1 MFGRRPGRPWP
12 TNCFVLP
19 WSCRGLAVC
28 LLAACGGGGGD
39 GSTGPVTPPPPATP
53 VVTASTS
60 ALELL
65 GVGATGTVTA
75 TVSPAA
81 ATLSWRSESP
91 GVATVVAS
99 GGSATVT
106 AVAGGTAVVVAEAV
120 NGAQRGEAR
129 ITVTV
134 RPVVRSVVVTPS
146 AATVQ
151 VGAQVTLAA
160 AVTADAGADVR
171 VEWRSAAPAV
181 AAVDSAGVV
190 RGVSP
195 GVAAVI
201 ATSRGTPALA
211 DTTPVTVTAV
221 PVVRGVVVTPGSDTV
236 VVGGTRPL
244 AAVVDADSG
253 LSRAVAWRSSAPAV
267 ATVDSTGRVRGVAVG
282 SATITA
288 LSVADTTRR
297 GSAAVTVRAP
307 TVQRVQLSL
316 ARTTLTVTDTTR
328 ATVVVTADSGVGTG
342 VGYFAEPAAVAM
354 VSANGLVTAVGP
366 GTARVYAY
374 SLVVP
379 EVLDSAAITVS
390 APPVPTRWVDT
401 YDGRLGAWQAAL
413 HIAALATRVTSNMV
427 VGVGGTPGAGR
438 VYEEDAAGTWR
449 ELSIPAGA
457 RLRAV
462 ATSAAGAWAVGD
474 NGRIVREVGGSWADE
489 SSGTTRALTQVA
501 MRDDGSGVA
510 VGERGLLLERRDGAW
525 QVLNDSAAGGSN
537 LTHVGAVAVAPTGRT
552 VYMTWRRRAPF
563 TGTDM
568 LRFDGTGWSAMAP
581 THVPANPTDPSGN
594 GASNIVVTGSGD
606 VLVAGAET
614 SAFRW
619 YLSRLSGATW
629 TREFTDP
636 ISTSAN
642 SARVVGCRDGSVL
655 VNASLSR
662 VFERTGA
669 GALVERFGAGGQ
681 RSPGGA
687 LACRSS
693 TDWTVHLS
701 SSFSGYGL
709 WRLTSTEVRAASY
722 LANHARVSVGGS
734 TAAWAGTPSASQ
746 ALRWNGSTWTA
757 VPLRDA
763 ATFGSDGPGLVVATT
778 GDALVTLLRLTGV
791 FGGGGVTWTS
801 GLHNFTRVWGSGL
814 TDAWG
819 AGPDNS
825 FDAQYGLQRWNGS
838 SWSNAALP
846 VGTTTWDFVHV
857 HGSSATNV
865 MAVAG
870 FPVNRAVVRWNG
882 SAFAVDTIPVLAF
895 ESLSRVAVVSPADA
909 VVVGSRSS
917 ARWTGT
923 GWAPLDV
930 LPAAPSGSFT
940 AVAGRPGEYYAFT
953 SDRGVHALL
962 GTRWV
967 RVGTTPQVVRDAVM
981 LGPTAIAVGDS
992 GYVAYGVPAGAATH
1006 RRR

>member
-1 MFGRRPGRPWP
+1 M
-12 TNCFVLP
+12 
-19 WSCRGLAVC
+19 
-28 LLAACGGGGGD
+28 
-39 GSTGPVTPPPPATP
+39 
-53 VVTASTS
+53 VTASTPT
-60 ALELL
+60 LELL

-81 ATLSWRSESP
+81 ATLAWRSESP
-91 GVATVVAS
+91 AVATVAGS
-99 GGSATVT
+99 GGTATVT

-120 NGAQRGEAR
+120 NGTQRGEAR

-134 RPVVRSVVVTPS
+134 RPVVRSVVVTP
-146 AATVQ
+146 AAAAVQ
-151 VGAQVTLAA
+151 VGGQVTLSA
-160 AVTADAGADVR
+160 AVTADAGADTR
-171 VEWRSAAPAV
+171 VAWRSASPAV
-181 AAVDSAGVV
+181 ATVDSTGVV

-195 GVAAVI
+195 GVAPVI

-221 PVVRGVVVTPGSDTV
+221 PVVRSVVVTPESDTV

-244 AAVVDADSG
+244 AVVVDADSG
-253 LSRAVAWRSSAPAV
+253 LSRAVTWRSSAPAV

-288 LSVADTTRR
+288 LSVADSTRR
-297 GSAAVTVRAP
+297 GSAVVAVRTPTVRS
-307 TVQRVQLSL
+307 VQLTL
-316 ARTTLTVTDTTR
+316 ARTALSVTDTTR
-328 ATVVVTADSGVGTG
+328 ATVVVTADSGVVTS
-342 VGYFAEPAAVAM
+342 VGYAVEPLSVAT
-354 VSANGLVTAVGP
+354 VTANGLVTAVGP

-379 EVLDSAAITVS
+379 EVQDSVAITVS

-401 YDGRLGAWQAAL
+401 YDGRIGAWQAAL
-413 HIAALATRVTSNMV
+413 HIAALATRVTSNTV
-427 VGVGGTPGAGR
+427 LGVGGVTGAGR

-474 NGRIVREVGGSWADE
+474 NGRIVREAGGSWVDE

-510 VGERGLLLERRDGAW
+510 VGERGLLLERRDGVW

-581 THVPANPTDPSGN
+581 THVPADPTDPSGN
-594 GASNIVVTGSGD
+594 GAANIVVTAGGD
-606 VLVAGAET
+606 LLVAGVET

-636 ISTSAN
+636 VATTAN
-642 SARVVGCRDGSVL
+642 FALVVRCRDGSVL

-662 VFERTGA
+662 VFERTGP
-669 GALVERFGAGGQ
+669 GALVERFGAGGT
-681 RSPGGA
+681 RSPGGG
-687 LACRSS
+687 LVCRSA
-693 TDWTVHLS
+693 TDWTV
-701 SSFSGYGL
+701 SGTVAGAAL
-709 WRLTSTEVRAASY
+709 WRFTGAEVRAAGY
-722 LANHARVSVGGS
+722 LADHTRLAVGGA
-734 TAAWAGTPSASQ
+734 TAAWAAGTFAR
-746 ALRWNGSTWTA
+746 AAMRWDGVRWSA
-757 VPLRDA
+757 VPWRE
-763 ATFGSDGPGLVVATT
+763 TSTIGGPGPGLVASPT
-778 GDALVTLLRLTGV
+778 GDALVTLFRLTGQ
-791 FGGGGVTWTS
+791 FTGATVTWTPFA
-801 GLHNFTRVWGSGL
+801 HAFERAWGASL

-819 AGPDNS
+819 AGNDNS
-825 FDAQYGLQRWNGS
+825 FDGQFGLQRWNGTT
-838 SWSNAALP
+838 WSNAPLP
-846 VGTTTWDFVHV
+846 AGTTTWDFLHV

-895 ESLSRVAVVSPADA
+895 ESLSRVAVASPTDA

-923 GWAPLDV
+923 GWVPLDV
-930 LPAAPSGSFT
+930 LPATPFAAFT
-940 AVAGRPGEYYAFT
+940 ALAGRPGEYYAFT

-962 GTRWV
+962 GSRWV

-981 LGPTAIAVGDS
+981 LGATAIAVGDS
-992 GYVAYGVPAGAATH
+992 GYVAYGVPAASGAA
-1006 RRR
+1006 RRRR